1 MAGENGFTL
10 SELLVALALTSVV
23 ACAIYQAMAAQQKIY
38 IVQDQVN
45 EMIQNLRGTADMIA
59 RDIRMSGYDPQG
71 TAGAGFDFASSS
83 SLQFKADLDGD
94 GDFTDSSSPPDNDP
108 NEQVRYAL
116 TNDRDN
122 NGIADGFPCSL
133 GREAWSGNLQP
144 AADDIEVLNL
154 VYLDEN
160 GNVLPT
166 PVSADDLSKI
176 RSIEI
181 TLVARAEKRDKDYTS
196 KTEIRNTRGTLAYT
210 APGDGYRRHGL
221 SFTIQCRNM
230 GR

>member
-1 MAGENGFTL
+1 MMT
-10 SELLVALALTSVV
+10 
-23 ACAIYQAMAAQQKIY
+23 
-38 IVQDQVN
+38 
-45 EMIQNLRGTADMIA
+45 
-59 RDIRMSGYDPQG
+59 RDIRMSGYDPQR

-94 GDFTDSSSPPDNDP
+94 GDFTNSSSPPGNDP

-116 TNDRDN
+116 TNDHDN
-122 NGIADGFPCSL
+122 NGVADGFPCSL

-144 AADDIEVLNL
+144 AADDIEALNF
-154 VYLDEN
+154 VYLDDD
-160 GNVLPT
+160 GNVIPA
-166 PVSADDLSKI
+166 PVSAGDLSKI

-196 KTEIRNTRGTLAYT
+196 TTEIRNMRGTLIHA

-230 GR
+230 GL